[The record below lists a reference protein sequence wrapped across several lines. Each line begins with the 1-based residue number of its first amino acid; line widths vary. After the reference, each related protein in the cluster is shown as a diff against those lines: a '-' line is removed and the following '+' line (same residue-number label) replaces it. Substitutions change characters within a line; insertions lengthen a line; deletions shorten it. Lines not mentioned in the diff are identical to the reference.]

1 MSEHQGHT
9 GRLTSPCAGKGDGG
23 QLGRD
28 VYRTLTSGWLLAP
41 KFPRTKH
48 THGHSEGASLASKTG
63 RLVGEV
69 AGSRRLPPA
78 LAGAPAAVRSLGR
91 GVWGQKRMQQPGR
104 QRPWQGPRQAWD
116 HSRRSQRR
124 HENSTLRTVANYF
137 PNSRALNI
145 RTDNIQKT
153 GGLISECRERQ
164 APSRNGTQCACVDG
178 LCRGGSGL
186 RRARWSAWL

>member
-48 THGHSEGASLASKTG
+48 THGHSGGASLASKTG

-91 GVWGQKRMQQPGR
+91 GV
-104 QRPWQGPRQAWD
+104 
-116 HSRRSQRR
+116 
-124 HENSTLRTVANYF
+124 
-137 PNSRALNI
+137 
-145 RTDNIQKT
+145 
-153 GGLISECRERQ
+153 
-164 APSRNGTQCACVDG
+164 
-178 LCRGGSGL
+178 
-186 RRARWSAWL
+186 